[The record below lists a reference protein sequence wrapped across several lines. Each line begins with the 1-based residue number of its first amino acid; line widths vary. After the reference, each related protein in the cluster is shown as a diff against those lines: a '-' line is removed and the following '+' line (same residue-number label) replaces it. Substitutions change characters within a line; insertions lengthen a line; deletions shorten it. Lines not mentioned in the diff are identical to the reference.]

1 MQYRQKL
8 AELAKKNGR
17 PFRIALVGAGQM
29 GRGFASQ
36 SHRLGLQVA
45 VVADI
50 APERITQAFTDLGL
64 GEPVISDDAAELNAA
79 IAAGRPAGT
88 TNASVASS
96 LDVDVVV

>member
-1 MQYRQKL
+1 MQYRLKL
-8 AELAKKNGR
+8 AELAEKQGR

-50 APERITQAFTDLGL
+50 AP
-64 GEPVISDDAAELNAA
+64 
-79 IAAGRPAGT
+79 
-88 TNASVASS
+88 
-96 LDVDVVV
+96 

>member
-1 MQYRQKL
+1 MQYRLKL
-8 AELAKKNGR
+8 AELAEKQGR

-50 APERITQAFTDLGL
+50 APERIHKLGNDLGKMMITESAL
-64 GEPVISDDAAELNAA
+64 
-79 IAAGRPAGT
+79 
-88 TNASVASS
+88 SS
-96 LDVDVVV
+96 SNTLSNH

>member
-1 MQYRQKL
+1 MQYRLKL
-8 AELAKKNGR
+8 QEKAKAQGR

-50 APERITQAFTDLGL
+50 AQERIEQAY
-64 GEPVISDDAAELNAA
+64 SA
-79 IAAGRPAGT
+79 
-88 TNASVASS
+88 
-96 LDVDVVV
+96 